1 VCVFRATPSSART
14 GSARKTC
21 SDLSKAI
28 VTTGTTAA
36 ASTLW
41 RGRQRSATITGTIA
55 PVTNNAPRTPAI
67 TNETGGGGCNYET
80 DAQDP
85 SRDDVQSNELLG
97 RPCDSGRYDRVGRMR
112 HGERHRRQGAKNV
125 GASRWCTRQQRDGR
139 RGHRPTLCQV
149 RAEKDSAC
157 PEGVDQRACER
168 CKQRGR
174 NQQRERHKASCCGA
188 TLRIGEQEHRDPRA
202 ELRESVERE
211 RAGLAAEQPVR
222 GKRAQRR
229 VGRRHAGA
237 TLVTFSLV
245 REGVGGEMPQG
256 LRRATSG
263 VAPDP

>member
-1 VCVFRATPSSART
+1 MTS
-14 GSARKTC
+14 
-21 SDLSKAI
+21 
-28 VTTGTTAA
+28 
-36 ASTLW
+36 
-41 RGRQRSATITGTIA
+41 GTIA
-55 PVTNNAPRTPAI
+55 EP
-67 TNETGGGGCNYET
+67 
-80 DAQDP
+80 
-85 SRDDVQSNELLG
+85 
-97 RPCDSGRYDRVGRMR
+97 
-112 HGERHRRQGAKNV
+112 
-125 GASRWCTRQQRDGR
+125 RWCTRQQRDGR
-139 RGHRPTLCQV
+139 PGHRPTLRQV

-157 PEGVDQRACER
+157 SEAVDQRARER